1 MSNFFSMDSKF
12 FVFMGKIADLMI
24 LNFLC
29 ILCCI
34 PIVTIGPSVTAMFY
48 VTMKMVKNEESYI
61 IKGFFK
67 SFKENLKQG
76 ILINL
81 IMLLVA
87 AVLMVDLKIM
97 AAQEG
102 TFFKVL
108 YTIFLAFG
116 VIYIMIYMYIYPV
129 LAKFYNTIK
138 RTFLNAMLMSVRHLP
153 YTFLMVLVTAA
164 PFAIILFVP
173 IDGVQSFMMLGGI
186 MFGFSLVAY
195 INSKFFVKIF
205 DNYVPKE
212 EEISEEER
220 WDNLEVL
227 GHHDDEVPAVEE
239 AAEEEIAVTEDSTV

>member
-34 PIVTIGPSVTAMFY
+34 PIVTIGPSITAMFY

-76 ILINL
+76 VLINL

-87 AVLMVDLKIM
+87 AVLLIDIRIM

-102 TFFKVL
+102 TVYKVL

-116 VIYIMIYMYIYPV
+116 VVYIMIYMYIYPV

-138 RTFLNAMLMSVRHLP
+138 RTFINAMLMSVRHLP

-227 GHHDDEVPAVEE
+227 GHHDDKVPAVEE
-239 AAEEEIAVTEDSTV
+239 AAEEEIAVTEDPTV

>member
-34 PIVTIGPSVTAMFY
+34 PIVTIGPSITAMFY

-76 ILINL
+76 VLINL
-81 IMLLVA
+81 IMLLLA
-87 AVLMVDLKIM
+87 AVLLIDIRIM

-102 TFFKVL
+102 TVYKVL

-116 VIYIMIYMYIYPV
+116 VVYIMIYMYIYPV

-138 RTFLNAMLMSVRHLP
+138 RTFINAMLMSVRHLP

-239 AAEEEIAVTEDSTV
+239 AAEEEIAVTEEPTV

>member
-34 PIVTIGPSVTAMFY
+34 PIVTIGPSITAMFY

-76 ILINL
+76 VLINL
-81 IMLLVA
+81 IMLLLA
-87 AVLMVDLKIM
+87 AVLLIDIRIM

-102 TFFKVL
+102 TVYKVL

-116 VIYIMIYMYIYPV
+116 VVYIMIYMYIYPV

-138 RTFLNAMLMSVRHLP
+138 HTFINAMLMSVRHLP

-239 AAEEEIAVTEDSTV
+239 AAEEEIAVTEDPTV